1 MLLGNDIEG
10 CQLFYFLEGLSPEKK
25 SLCSCGFF
33 RDRKK
38 KRGRPN
44 EGALVAGRRGS
55 PVFKK
60 IRWCVS
66 LAF

>member
-25 SLCSCGFF
+25 SLCWCGFF

-38 KRGRPN
+38 K
-44 EGALVAGRRGS
+44 EGDQMRELWLLEEGGLQCSRKLDGA
-55 PVFKK
+55 
-60 IRWCVS
+60 
-66 LAF
+66 

>member
-38 KRGRPN
+38 K
-44 EGALVAGRRGS
+44 EGDQMRELWLLEEGGLQCSRKLDGA
-55 PVFKK
+55 
-60 IRWCVS
+60 
-66 LAF
+66 